1 MHITNDL
8 KTFYEKFNIL
18 VNLLIRRSQRH
29 KYRTKLYLRK
39 LGPASEI
46 SPALKN
52 HAHLEQHRKAPSL
65 GNLWLYKEKRC
76 ALAGAGS
83 VHTTV
88 NSLYSGHCRYLDRE
102 LVSTLAR
109 VRYSE
114 SFFPSNLWKFSDFCL
129 GFNCCQGVRFCG
141 VSARQELTVYQSAF
155 TQTSIR
161 LSLFS
166 KDVKVEQSFS
176 SSGSLFHKLAALNI
190 NDRCPCDCLI
200 RGNFKLL
207 LLFFVSLT

>member
-8 KTFYEKFNIL
+8 KSFYEKFNIL

-52 HAHLEQHRKAPSL
+52 YAHLEQHRKAPSL
-65 GNLWLYKEKRC
+65 GNLWLYKEKRS

-88 NSLYSGHCRYLDRE
+88 NSLYSGHCRYLE
-102 LVSTLAR
+102 LVSTSAR
-109 VRYSE
+109 VCYSE
-114 SFFPSNLWKFSDFCL
+114 SFFRQISGNSLIFAWDSTAVRVSVFAGCL
-129 GFNCCQGVRFCG
+129 QGK
-141 VSARQELTVYQSAF
+141 S
-155 TQTSIR
+155 
-161 LSLFS
+161 
-166 KDVKVEQSFS
+166 
-176 SSGSLFHKLAALNI
+176 
-190 NDRCPCDCLI
+190 
-200 RGNFKLL
+200 
-207 LLFFVSLT
+207 